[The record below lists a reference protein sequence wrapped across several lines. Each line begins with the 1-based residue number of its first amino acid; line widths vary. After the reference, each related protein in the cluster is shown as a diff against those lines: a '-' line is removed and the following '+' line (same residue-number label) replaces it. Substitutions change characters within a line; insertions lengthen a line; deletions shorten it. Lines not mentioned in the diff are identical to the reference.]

1 MLFPTQLFTTHVGQQ
16 GSKLSPRLWSRLMTQ
31 GVAPDG
37 AAPGSFIMDDFLLF
51 QGFTNAISGT
61 VSLPST
67 TVPSVDGYA
76 IYADSATT
84 ASGVSRVSTT
94 GGVARL
100 TPGIT
105 DNHLVVLR
113 SGPLGKISDT
123 AADAKLTIFE
133 ARVAL
138 PSQVTTGSSFVGLAT
153 STVCADGGLVI
164 DSGEL
169 IAATGGGIGFRT
181 LDADPDGIDVIYK
194 AAGETTAVVKNEAQ
208 VATAG
213 TFYNVGFVYDPM
225 APSSKRIRFFVD
237 NEELTET
244 VTGTNIATAAFP
256 DGVMLE
262 FVIAA
267 KSDAGAVSRSVDI
280 DCWAFYQAG

>member
-16 GSKLSPRLWSRLMTQ
+16 GSKLSPRLWSRIMTQ
-31 GVAPDG
+31 GVTPDG
-37 AAPGSFIMDDFLLF
+37 SAPGSFIMDDFLLF

-61 VSLPST
+61 TALPST
-67 TVPSVDGYA
+67 TVPGVDGYA

-84 ASGVSRVSTT
+84 ASGVSRQSVA

-100 TPGIT
+100 APGAT

-133 ARVAL
+133 ARIAL
-138 PSQVTTGSSFVGLAT
+138 PTQVTAGSTFVGLAT
-153 STVCADGGLVI
+153 STVCADGGLVV
-164 DSGEL
+164 DTGEL
-169 IAATGGGIGFRT
+169 IAATGGGVGFRT

-194 AAGETTAVVKNEAQ
+194 KANQTTAVVKNEAQ

-213 TFYNVGFVYDPM
+213 TFYNLGFVYDPM

-244 VTGTNIATAAFP
+244 VTGTNIAAPTFP
-256 DGVMLE
+256 DGDMLE

-267 KSDAGAVSRSVDI
+267 KTDATTARPVDI

>member
-61 VSLPST
+61 TALPST
-67 TVPSVDGYA
+67 TVPGVDGYA
-76 IYADSATT
+76 IYADAATT
-84 ASGVSRVSTT
+84 ASGVSRQSVA

-100 TPGIT
+100 APGAT

-113 SGPLGKISDT
+113 SGPLGTISDT
-123 AADAKLTIFE
+123 ASAAKLTIFE

-138 PSQVTTGSSFVGLAT
+138 PTQVTAGSMFVGLAT
-153 STVCADGGLVI
+153 STVCADGGLVV
-164 DSGEL
+164 DTGEL
-169 IAATGGGIGFRT
+169 IAATGGGVGFRT

-194 AAGETTAVVKNEAQ
+194 KANQTTAVVKDVAQ

-213 TFYNVGFVYDPM
+213 TFYNLGFVYDPM

-237 NEELTET
+237 NEELTST
-244 VTGTNIATAAFP
+244 VTGTNIAAATFP
-256 DGVMLE
+256 DGDMLE

-267 KSDAGAVSRSVDI
+267 KTDATTARPVDI